1 VGKNCRVQVN
11 GQAFSANYGDLLLDA
26 ALMSGVDIPFDCR
39 SGYCGTCSV
48 NIVKGRVFGGETT
61 DRETVR
67 ACQSRVISDIEVAIE
82 EVPEVVILQGQVAKL
97 VPLAPDV
104 MEVVIALPEPA
115 EYLPGQYYKLQFRG
129 YPSRCFSRT
138 APLSGRHNDRLVHFH
153 IRRVPDGRVSSQLG
167 RGIRVGHRV
176 KLTGPLGTAFL
187 RPHLPNRLVL
197 VASGTGFAPIWSIAD
212 AAMREWSERE
222 LVVVV
227 AARKLESLYMI
238 PALCR
243 LARCPNVTIVPVV
256 SETQAV
262 SQAVQ
267 VGRPTEYMP
276 ALRRQDIVYTCGGPA
291 MVDAVSK
298 ICSAAGAKCYCDPFE
313 ASGSEDDEENGLLS
327 RAVRWFT
334 GAPEL
339 LPPPPPSRPAPK
351 RPPGPQRAA
360 RPQRAQGPQRPS
372 GPQRAQGPQRPPG
385 PQRTPGPQRPTGPQR
400 AQSPQRAPGP
410 PRLPIPQLVQGPQ
423 RPPVSRRD
431 PTEAAR
437 MADLARYAP
446 PKAKNKPAWLREAQY

>member
-1 VGKNCRVQVN
+1 VVV
-11 GQAFSANYGDLLLDA
+11 
-26 ALMSGVDIPFDCR
+26 
-39 SGYCGTCSV
+39 
-48 NIVKGRVFGGETT
+48 
-61 DRETVR
+61 
-67 ACQSRVISDIEVAIE
+67 E
-82 EVPEVVILQGQVAKL
+82 EVPEVVILQGQVARL

-129 YPSRCFSRT
+129 FPTRCFSRT
-138 APLSGRHNDRLVHFH
+138 APLSGRNNERLIHFH

-187 RPHLPNRLVL
+187 RPDLPNRLVL

-212 AAMREWSERE
+212 SAMREWAERE

-243 LARCPNVTIVPVV
+243 LARCPNVTIIPVV

-276 ALRRQDIVYTCGGPA
+276 PLTRQDIVYTCGGPA
-291 MVDAVSK
+291 MVEAVSK

-313 ASGSEDDEENGLLS
+313 PATSDDDDESGLLS

-334 GAPEL
+334 GEPEL
-339 LPPPPPSRPAPK
+339 LPPPPPSRPTPKRPQRAPGPQRMQGPPRPVQGPQ
-351 RPPGPQRAA
+351 RPPGPQRG
-360 RPQRAQGPQRPS
+360 QGPQRPP

-385 PQRTPGPQRPTGPQR
+385 PQR
-400 AQSPQRAPGP
+400 
-410 PRLPIPQLVQGPQ
+410 VQGPQ
-423 RPPVSRRD
+423 RPPGPPRAQNPQQYAQGPQRPPGPRRD

-446 PKAKNKPAWLREAQY
+446 RKAKNKPAWLREAQF